1 MNEPTF
7 MIGERE
13 AIENAIHLLLK
24 NGLQEAENS
33 QCFWHDVIIANDCQE
48 VSDVMGCC
56 TVGATKT
63 VFFLDDC
70 DHWVIKIGRTKEED
84 HWCAKEVE
92 IYQKACA
99 SNLQEYFA
107 ATYLLGEF
115 GGWNFY
121 IQERA
126 YCDDNYVSDYFYSA
140 ASANYDKD
148 DFEDEE
154 DYYEAVSDAADNMS
168 DEETIMAVFCSP
180 KLLEFLQEEELND
193 FHAGNFG
200 EIGDYMVLVDYSGYR
215 KV

>member
-1 MNEPTF
+1 MNKPTF

-33 QCFWHDVIIANDCQE
+33 QCFWHDAIIANDCQE
-48 VSDVMGCC
+48 VSDIMGCC

-92 IYQKACA
+92 IYQKACKL
-99 SNLQEYFA
+99 NLQDYFA
-107 ATYLLGEF
+107 PTYF
-115 GGWNFY
+115 FTNAGGWNFY
-121 IQERA
+121 IQAKA
-126 YCDDNYVSDYFYSA
+126 YCDDDYVSDYFYSA
-140 ASANYDKD
+140 ASTHYDKD
-148 DFEDEE
+148 DFEDED
-154 DYYEAVSDAADNMS
+154 DYYEAVSDAADNMD
-168 DEETIMAVFCSP
+168 DEETIMAVFSSP
-180 KLLEFLQEEELND
+180 ALLKFIQDEHLND

-200 EIGDYMVLVDYSGYR
+200 ELGDDMVLVDYSGYR
-215 KV
+215 RM